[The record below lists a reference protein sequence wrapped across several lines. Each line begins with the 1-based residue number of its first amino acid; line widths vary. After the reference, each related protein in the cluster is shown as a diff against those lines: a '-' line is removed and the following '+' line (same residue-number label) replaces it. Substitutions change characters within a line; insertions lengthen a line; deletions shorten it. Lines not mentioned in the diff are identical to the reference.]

1 MYAFSVG
8 FAVFGAVVCVS
19 ALVTE
24 HRPLLGADGL
34 FRSRR
39 YETNRLGQFPLLLVA
54 TLASVTL
61 DESSR
66 SDGDVDI
73 HGVEAES
80 DLKKSHDASSRKS
93 NGADS
98 AVDR

>member
-24 HRPLLGADGL
+24 HRPRLGADGIL
-34 FRSRR
+34 RSRR
-39 YETNRLGQFPLLLVA
+39 YEANRFEQAPLLLVA
-54 TLASVTL
+54 ALASVTL
-61 DESSR
+61 DDGSR
-66 SDGDVDI
+66 ADGDVDI

-80 DLKKSHDASSRKS
+80 DLKKSHDTSSRRRKD
-93 NGADS
+93 ADS
-98 AVDR
+98 PADR